1 MNVKQ
6 VLEFAKK
13 NNVVMVD
20 LKVTD
25 LPGLWQHISHPI
37 GTLEESSF
45 EDGYGFDGSSIRG
58 WQAIDASD
66 MLMIPDPS
74 TAFIDPFAAHPTLS
88 LTCDVVDTIT
98 REHYSRDPRWV
109 AKKAANYLK
118 KTGIGDTIYFG
129 PEAEFFILNGAR
141 FATAQNKSFYYLES
155 VEGRWD
161 AGRETDFDGKPN
173 LGYKPR
179 YKEGYFP
186 VAPMDTLQ
194 DVRTEMCLEMEKAG
208 IPIETQ
214 HHEVATAGQA
224 EIDMRFAPIV
234 EMGDHLM
241 IYKYV
246 VKNVAR
252 RHGLTVTF
260 MPKPVFQDNGSGM
273 HCHQSIWKDGK
284 PLFAGTNYAGLSD
297 LALYYIGGILKH
309 AKSIAAFT
317 NPTVNSYKRLVP
329 GYEAPVN
336 LAYSS
341 RNRSAAIRIP
351 TYSPSPKAKRI
362 EVRFPDP
369 ACNPYLG
376 FAAMAMAGIDGIENK
391 IHPGEPLDKNSYAL
405 TPEERKGVPVMPG
418 SLEETFAHLES
429 DRDFLLKDDVFT
441 EDLLE
446 TWVAYKKEAE
456 IDPVRLRPHPHEF
469 ELYFDC

>member
-1 MNVKQ
+1 MDPKQ

-13 NNVVMVD
+13 NKAVMVD
-20 LKVTD
+20 LKFTD
-25 LPGLWQHISHPI
+25 WPGVWQHISHPI
-37 GTLEESSF
+37 HQLELSSF
-45 EDGYGFDGSSIRG
+45 EDGFGFDGSSIRG
-58 WQAIDASD
+58 WQAINASD
-66 MLMIPDPS
+66 MLMIPDPA
-74 TAFIDPFAAHPTLS
+74 TAIMDPFTQHPTLS
-88 LTCDVVDTIT
+88 MVCDVVDPIT
-98 REHYSRDPRWV
+98 REHYSRDPRWI
-109 AKKAANYLK
+109 AKKAVNYLK
-118 KTGIGDTIYFG
+118 SSGIGDTIYFG
-129 PEAEFFILNGAR
+129 PEAEFFILNSAR
-141 FATAQNKSFYYLES
+141 FETGPNRGFYFLDS
-155 VEGRWD
+155 IEGRWNS
-161 AGRETDFDGKPN
+161 GRETDVGGGPN

-194 DVRTEMCLEMEKAG
+194 DLRTEMCVVMEECG
-208 IPIETQ
+208 IVIETQ

-224 EIDMRFAPIV
+224 EIDMKFAPLV
-234 EMGDHLM
+234 EMGDKLM
-241 IYKYV
+241 LYKYI

-260 MPKPVFQDNGSGM
+260 MPKPIFQDNGSGM
-273 HCHQSIWKDGK
+273 HCHQSVWKDGK
-284 PLFAGTNYAGLSD
+284 PLFAGSGYAGMSE

-309 AKSIAAFT
+309 AKALAAFT

-351 TYSPSPKAKRI
+351 MYSASPKAKRI

-391 IHPGEPLDKNSYAL
+391 IHPGEPLDKNIYNLS
-405 TPEERKGVPVMPG
+405 PEERAHVPSMPG
-418 SLEETFAHLES
+418 SLDQALEHLEA
-429 DRDFLLKDDVFT
+429 DKDFLLKGDVFT
-441 EDLLE
+441 EDAID
-446 TWVAYKKEAE
+446 TWVEYKREAE
-456 IDPVRLRPHPHEF
+456 VDAVRLRPHPHEF
-469 ELYFDC
+469 ELYFDI

>member
-1 MNVKQ
+1 MNAKQ

-13 NNVVMVD
+13 NGAVMVD
-20 LKVTD
+20 LKFTD
-25 LPGLWQHISHPI
+25 WPGVWQHISHPI
-37 GTLEESSF
+37 HQLEESSF
-45 EDGYGFDGSSIRG
+45 EDGFGFDGSSIRG
-58 WQAIDASD
+58 WQAIDCSD

-74 TAFIDPFAAHPTLS
+74 TAIMDPFCAHPTLS
-88 LTCDVVDTIT
+88 MVCDVVDPIT
-98 REHYSRDPRWV
+98 REHYSRDPRWI
-109 AKKAANYLK
+109 AQKALNYLK
-118 KTGIGDTIYFG
+118 SSGIGDTIYFG
-129 PEAEFFILNGAR
+129 PEAEFFILNSAR
-141 FATAQNKSFYYLES
+141 FETGPNRGFYYLDS
-155 VEGRWD
+155 IEGRWNS
-161 AGRETDFDGKPN
+161 GREDDMGGPN

-194 DVRTEMCLEMEKAG
+194 DIRTEMCLEMEKAG
-208 IPIETQ
+208 ILIETQ

-224 EIDMRFAPIV
+224 EIDMKFAPIV
-234 EMGDHLM
+234 EMGDKLM
-241 IYKYV
+241 LYKYI

-252 RHGLTVTF
+252 RHGMTVTF
-260 MPKPVFQDNGSGM
+260 MPKPIFQDNGSGM

-284 PLFAGTNYAGLSD
+284 PLFAGNGYAGLSD

-309 AKSIAAFT
+309 AKALAALT

-351 TYSPSPKAKRI
+351 MYSPSPKAKRI

-369 ACNPYLG
+369 ACNAYLA

-391 IHPGEPLDKNSYAL
+391 IHPGEPLDKNIYAL
-405 TPEERKGVPVMPG
+405 SPEERKNVPSMPG
-418 SLEETFAHLES
+418 SLQEALENLEN
-429 DRDFLLKDDVFT
+429 DKDFLLKGDVFT
-441 EDLLE
+441 DDAIE
-446 TWVAYKKEAE
+446 TWIAYKIEAE
-456 IDPVRLRPHPHEF
+456 VDAVRLRPHPHEF